1 MAATPGDG
9 AAMNCLVYAFD
20 LFFVG
25 KISVQ
30 YTGRNPNPYCCLL
43 GPFTTGES
51 AGYRDPE
58 MTEGQDLNT
67 VLQAMNVQL
76 QALQQAQAAT
86 TRELEATK
94 ASAQIT
100 LTQSQ
105 SVVSGQS
112 GETVTIKC
120 QTSSSVYNSNYK
132 VDILDWVQQRSG
144 VPSRGIIYDGVHLVS
159 GVPSRFS
166 GSGGGTEFTLTI
178 TGVQHEDAGYYYCVQ
193 RLTTPHTVT
202 ES

>member
-1 MAATPGDG
+1 MKTLNALT
-9 AAMNCLVYAFD
+9 V
-20 LFFVG
+20 V
-25 KISVQ
+25 
-30 YTGRNPNPYCCLL
+30 LL
-43 GPFTTGES
+43 ITFTLGSST
-51 AGYRDPE
+51 
-58 MTEGQDLNT
+58 
-67 VLQAMNVQL
+67 
-76 QALQQAQAAT
+76 
-86 TRELEATK
+86 
-94 ASAQIT
+94 QIT

-120 QTSSSVYNSNYK
+120 QTSSSVYSSNYK

-144 VPSRGIIYDGVHLVS
+144 VPSRGIIYDGVRQMS

-193 RLTTPHTVT
+193 RYTTPHTVT